1 MRRTPRCH
9 ENHSTMRTIRPF
21 YDQSAAEPTNPTDQ
35 IGDHI
40 HGTPAP
46 APARQEAYNSPAP
59 EGAYFLFPYSIY
71 KSQFHCLT
79 NSEFPIQV
87 CIYYVLY
94 YSWQDIDSGR
104 EVEIS
109 VYVSYVYYSIGVQ
122 IGTQYFLMASS
133 FVFQSSRRMER
144 CTKALCAVTEG
155 KYVTNNQ

>member
-1 MRRTPRCH
+1 M
-9 ENHSTMRTIRPF
+9 
-21 YDQSAAEPTNPTDQ
+21 Y
-35 IGDHI
+35 
-40 HGTPAP
+40 
-46 APARQEAYNSPAP
+46 
-59 EGAYFLFPYSIY
+59 
-71 KSQFHCLT
+71 
-79 NSEFPIQV
+79 
-87 CIYYVLY
+87 LY